1 MPKPYTAHA
10 AQSIGEIDAAEW
22 DACAN
27 PEADTARLGAPP
39 PGPQSQCIKE
49 QTACEVERYN
59 PFITHAFLKSLE
71 TSRSVGPKTG
81 WISAHVLVRDAIGRL
96 AAAAPAYFKTH
107 SMGEYVF
114 DHGWAD
120 AYHHAGMR
128 YYPKTASRR
137 AFHAS
142 HRPPTLACA
151 FARLPARRER
161 TPSSAMRDR

>member
-1 MPKPYTAHA
+1 MRYGPNSAMPKPYTAHA

-49 QTACEVERYN
+49 QTAYEVERYN

-107 SMGEYVF
+107 SMGEYVSIMA
-114 DHGWAD
+114 GRTPITAQGCAIIPNCKSPCLSRQSPAAD
-120 AYHHAGMR
+120 
-128 YYPKTASRR
+128 SCLRR
-137 AFHAS
+137 DMV
-142 HRPPTLACA
+142 RRQ
-151 FARLPARRER
+151 ARL
-161 TPSSAMRDR
+161 